1 MWRTEMTKKST
12 EELVA
17 EAKALRARLQAIR
30 DVEAAK
36 TERNNLE
43 KEIRELHRATSTKW
57 KIAGK
62 LLEHGK
68 KAGKEVGKFFV
79 EETRNFISEHDWGT
93 CQDHPKYNG
102 ETVPKN
108 GCTACQMI
116 YDARQKDEKEEGEGL
131 L

>member
-1 MWRTEMTKKST
+1 LTKKST

-30 DVEAAK
+30 EVNAAK
-36 TERNNLE
+36 QERSALE
-43 KEIRELHRATSTKW
+43 KEIRDLHRATSTKW

-68 KAGKEVGKFFV
+68 KYGKEAGKFFI

-93 CQDHPKYNG
+93 CQDHPQYNG
-102 ETVPKN
+102 ETKPKN
-108 GCTACQMI
+108 GCSACQMI
-116 YDARQKDEKEEGEGL
+116 YDARQKDEKEQGESL